1 MKITQ
6 ETNCAIKAIL
16 YLSTLQKSEV
26 SSAKVIG
33 KFIEFSDKFVLK
45 VLRPLTSANIVLP
58 FRGVTGGYCL
68 KKTIDKISLFDV
80 IIAVQNDINILTV
93 MKNMSKKDIK
103 KDEIFSIFEQIQ
115 EFEKKVL
122 KKITF
127 DMIINNKVS
136 LKSILEITI

>member
-6 ETNCAIKAIL
+6 ETNCAIKTIL
-16 YLSTLQKSEV
+16 YLSTLQKGEISP
-26 SSAKVIG
+26 AKIIG
-33 KFIEFSDKFVLK
+33 KAINFSDKFVLK

-68 KKTIDKISLFDV
+68 DKSIDKINLFDV
-80 IIAVQNDINILTV
+80 VTAVQNDINILTA

-103 KDEIFSIFEQIQ
+103 KDEIFSIFDQIQ
-115 EFEKKVL
+115 ELEKKIL

-127 DMIINNKVS
+127 DMIISNKVN
-136 LKSILEITI
+136 LRDILEITI